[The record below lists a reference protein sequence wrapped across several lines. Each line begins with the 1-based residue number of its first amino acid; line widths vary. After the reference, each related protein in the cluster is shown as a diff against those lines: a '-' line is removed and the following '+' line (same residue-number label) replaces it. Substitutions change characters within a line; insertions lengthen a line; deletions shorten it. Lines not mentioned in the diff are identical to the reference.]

1 MLKRS
6 RDTSLL
12 ALILIAIICVVGGE
26 ARASE
31 PFYWEYINV
40 DIDVQENGDM
50 WVTEVQRYVFT
61 APHTNQRY
69 RWLPLDNPI
78 QLAAVDLAV

>member
-1 MLKRS
+1 MLKYS
-6 RDTSLL
+6 RVGSVFVF
-12 ALILIAIICVVGGE
+12 ILIFLVSVAI
-26 ARASE
+26 RDASAKE